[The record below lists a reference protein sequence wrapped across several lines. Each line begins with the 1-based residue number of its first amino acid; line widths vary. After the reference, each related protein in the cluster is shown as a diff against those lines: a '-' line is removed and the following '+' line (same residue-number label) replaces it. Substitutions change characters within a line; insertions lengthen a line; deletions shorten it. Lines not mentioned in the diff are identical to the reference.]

1 MTHNTYAR
9 RYAVSHPD
17 IVITSVRLNR
27 ALIERMEALVPALQ
41 ETETMQIH
49 GVRAT
54 RSHVL
59 REAILRGLEVLESQA
74 KEDTAAE

>member
-1 MTHNTYAR
+1 MAQ
-9 RYAVSHPD
+9 PE
-17 IVITSVRLNR
+17 IVITSVRLTR
-27 ALIERMEALVPALQ
+27 SLLERMDALVPALQ
-41 ETETMQIH
+41 ESEAMQDH